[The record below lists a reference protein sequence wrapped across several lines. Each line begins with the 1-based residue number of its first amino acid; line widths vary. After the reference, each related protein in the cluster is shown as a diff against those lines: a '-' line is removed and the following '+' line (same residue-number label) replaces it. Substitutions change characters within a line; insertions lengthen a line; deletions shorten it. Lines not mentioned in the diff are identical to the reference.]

1 MAFLEFLASMDTDL
15 RFNGFPD
22 NASWLLST
30 KLCARLCGDLDK
42 ERSFMRDSGLDSR
55 KEISSQSLWAIL
67 RTVCKMQEIQTYG
80 MANYPA
86 ISAEYVK
93 FLVHNSGFGKVDSLG
108 EKVKLALELAKGAK
122 SAATAAASKADEAL
136 KKAKKA

>member
-1 MAFLEFLASMDTDL
+1 
-15 RFNGFPD
+15 
-22 NASWLLST
+22 
-30 KLCARLCGDLDK
+30 
-42 ERSFMRDSGLDSR
+42 
-55 KEISSQSLWAIL
+55 
-67 RTVCKMQEIQTYG
+67 

-93 FLVHNSGFGKVDSLG
+93 FLVHNSGFGKVDSLE